1 MARPARSA
9 DAVIVLDGPPARW
22 PARLARR
29 PAPYSVVA
37 AVPEGDTAAA
47 ASLAGSLATDDE
59 ACAGVALVV
68 AESDR
73 PATDTAIAALSATAA
88 RRVESFVAQA
98 GALAWAHGRV
108 DAMTLSHPAGRDT

>member
-1 MARPARSA
+1 M
-9 DAVIVLDGPPARW
+9 V
-22 PARLARR
+22 
-29 PAPYSVVA
+29 
-37 AVPEGDTAAA
+37 AVPEGYTAA
-47 ASLAGSLATDDE
+47 ASLARSLATDE

-73 PATDTAIAALSATAA
+73 PATDTAIAALPATAA

-108 DAMTLSHPAGRDT
+108 DARVLSHPAGRGT